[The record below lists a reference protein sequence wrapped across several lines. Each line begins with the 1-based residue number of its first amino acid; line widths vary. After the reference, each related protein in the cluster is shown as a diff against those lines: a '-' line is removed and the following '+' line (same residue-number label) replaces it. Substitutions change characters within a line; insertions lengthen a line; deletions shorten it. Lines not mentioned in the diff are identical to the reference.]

1 MSSLIPILW
10 CSNGYV
16 VKFGK
21 FLLLIWLML
30 PNFVRNV
37 GLCEDDTN
45 YILYRKKIIT
55 LINMNTDKIFVR
67 GGQPYEAPS
76 VTPLDI
82 LSEGL
87 LCQSGLDRADN
98 GYQFGDDFDLGEI

>member
-10 CSNGYV
+10 CSNGCV

-55 LINMNTDKIFVR
+55 LINMNTDKIFAR

-87 LCQSGLDRADN
+87 LCQS
-98 GYQFGDDFDLGEI
+98 FGDANRAGKDLNEENLWEF

>member
-1 MSSLIPILW
+1 
-10 CSNGYV
+10 
-16 VKFGK
+16 
-21 FLLLIWLML
+21 ML

-37 GLCEDDTN
+37 GLCEDGTN
-45 YILYRKKIIT
+45 YILYRKIIIT
-55 LINMNTDKIFVR
+55 KTNMNTDKIFVR

-87 LCQSGLDRADN
+87 LCQS
-98 GYQFGDDFDLGEI
+98 FGDNFDENNNTEKFNPFDFEEL

>member
-1 MSSLIPILW
+1 
-10 CSNGYV
+10 
-16 VKFGK
+16 
-21 FLLLIWLML
+21 ML

-45 YILYRKKIIT
+45 YILNRKKIIT
-55 LINMNTDKIFVR
+55 LINMNTDKIFAR

-82 LSEGL
+82 LSEGV
-87 LCQSGLDRADN
+87 LCGSFNAN
-98 GYQFGDDFDLGEI
+98 KIDDATEEDWFTL

>member
-1 MSSLIPILW
+1 
-10 CSNGYV
+10 
-16 VKFGK
+16 
-21 FLLLIWLML
+21 ML

-45 YILYRKKIIT
+45 YILYRKKFIT

-87 LCQSGLDRADN
+87 LCQS
-98 GYQFGDDFDLGEI
+98 FGENFDENNHTEKFNPFDFEEL

>member
-1 MSSLIPILW
+1 
-10 CSNGYV
+10 
-16 VKFGK
+16 
-21 FLLLIWLML
+21 ML